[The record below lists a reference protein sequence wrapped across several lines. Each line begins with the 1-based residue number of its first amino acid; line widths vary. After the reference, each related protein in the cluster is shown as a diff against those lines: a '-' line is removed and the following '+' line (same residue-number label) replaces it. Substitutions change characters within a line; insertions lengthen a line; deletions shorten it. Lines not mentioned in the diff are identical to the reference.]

1 VSALK
6 PIENARVVGIAA
18 ERYPINVKCAH
29 PDCGEEAVDPHH
41 CFPRSRQVGG
51 SYFVAITFDSAEEAK
66 AFGDKV
72 RVRPLKV
79 SPKTVVIPHAVGLC
93 REHHDQVEQHEAWIK
108 LEDGTWNWY
117 ERVEREVPTTTNTG
131 EGEAWELLGRLS
143 PQPGS
148 VEGRAKRKK
157 FKGEQRRKRRVI
169 SVKVPDDTE
178 NGGEIWDETLDD
190 VKARLIE
197 MGLYEDGSR
206 IPVYEAL
213 IAALRDWL
221 NG

>member
-1 VSALK
+1 MSALK

-18 ERYPINVKCAH
+18 EAYPINVKCAH
-29 PDCGEEAVDPHH
+29 PECAEEAVDPHH

-51 SYFVAITFDSAEEAK
+51 SFFVAITFDTAEEAK
-66 AFGDKV
+66 KFGDKV

-79 SPKTVVIPHAVGLC
+79 SPKTVVIPHVVGLC
-93 REHHDQVEQHEAWIK
+93 REHHDQVEDHHAWIK

-117 ERVEREVPTTTNTG
+117 DRPRTQEENGTG
-131 EGEAWELLGRLS
+131 FDLVGRLS

-157 FKGEQRRKRRVI
+157 FKGDQRRKRRVI

-178 NGGEIWDETLDD
+178 NGGEIWDETIED

-197 MGLYEDGSR
+197 AGLYEDGSR
-206 IPVYEAL
+206 IPIYEAL

>member
-1 VSALK
+1 MSALK

-18 ERYPINVKCAH
+18 EQYPINVVCAH
-29 PDCGEEAVDPHH
+29 PECDEEAVDPHH
-41 CFPRSRQVGG
+41 CFPRSRQIGG
-51 SYFVAITFDSAEEAK
+51 SYFVAITFDSEEEAK
-66 AFGDKV
+66 EFGDKV

-93 REHHDQVEQHEAWIK
+93 RAHHDQVEEHLAWIK

-117 ERVEREVPTTTNTG
+117 SRHEDWSPSADFEE
-131 EGEAWELLGRLS
+131 WELLGHLS

-148 VEGRAKRKK
+148 VEGKKRRKR
-157 FKGEQRRKRRVI
+157 FKGEARRKRRTI
-169 SVKVPDDTE
+169 SIRVPDDTE
-178 NGGEIWDETLDD
+178 NGGEIWDETLEA
-190 VKARLIE
+190 VKARLVLQE
-197 MGLYEDGSR
+197 LYDEGDA

-213 IAALRDWL
+213 IAALTDWL